1 MYPVVSWSIA
11 SQNAD
16 EHQHACNAS
25 EKQCVGA
32 YSCIPCKHTPRFEHP
47 GSGSDWSNVLVS
59 YLAAE
64 ISSVTLRASLHIL
77 RVFLA
82 LLPLH
87 KRAHAVRSA
96 AGNGWSPWLA
106 QLWQ

>member
-1 MYPVVSWSIA
+1 
-11 SQNAD
+11 
-16 EHQHACNAS
+16 
-25 EKQCVGA
+25 
-32 YSCIPCKHTPRFEHP
+32 
-47 GSGSDWSNVLVS
+47 VLVS

>member
-1 MYPVVSWSIA
+1 MLATPARNNALVLTRASHVNIRLGLSILA
-11 SQNAD
+11 AD
-16 EHQHACNAS
+16 W
-25 EKQCVGA
+25 
-32 YSCIPCKHTPRFEHP
+32 
-47 GSGSDWSNVLVS
+47 SDWSDVLVS